1 MAVQNINIGNI
12 ANDGTGDNLRE
23 AFAKVNA
30 NFSDLDNRAG
40 NNQTVENLGTGT
52 GIFYTKEN
60 NILYFKSLVAGD
72 NVSFSATND
81 EITVTNTDN
90 FTVQTDSDSVN
101 ISGTGKFFG
110 LKGSSN
116 INTALAGNNVSITI
130 DGDGLVALDPAPTL
144 SGDLNVN
151 NNNITNA
158 TSITASTFVG
168 NLVGTVNGIEV
179 TDLAS
184 NLDFGEIIP
193 NVTSLSGLIVATTDI
208 DYGTFLVSGAID
220 SDFGSF

>member
-40 NNQTVENLGTGT
+40 NNQSVENLGTGT

-110 LKGSSN
+110 IKGSSN
-116 INTALAGNNVSITI
+116 IDTALAGNDVSITI

-151 NNNITNA
+151 NNSITNA

-193 NVTSLSGLIVATTDI
+193 NVTSLSDLIVATTDI
-208 DYGTFLVSGAID
+208 DYGTFLVPGAID